1 MHEDFSPQES
11 LRLIQSMIDK
21 TKANISYNRIY
32 FLLWG
37 WLSFIGIL
45 GQFLLKVVVGYRHHY
60 LVWLITLVGVLFS
73 VLQTRK
79 ERTRK
84 TVRTYIDDA
93 MSYLWT
99 GMAASFFVLSFIIT
113 FMRVD
118 KTGWLYCY
126 PFFILMYGLGTFVSG
141 KILQFKPLVVGGAF
155 NWLLACAAVF
165 FSFDYQML
173 FAAAAILTSYIIPG
187 YLIQTR
193 KEESYG
199 AA

>member
-37 WLSFIGIL
+37 WLTFAGFIG
-45 GQFLLKVVVGYRHHY
+45 QFVLKTVFNYRHHY
-60 LVWLITLVGVLFS
+60 LVWLITFIGLFF
-73 VLQTRK
+73 
-79 ERTRK
+79 
-84 TVRTYIDDA
+84 TVRYNLRDRRQGPRTYIGDA
-93 MSYLWT
+93 MGYLWS
-99 GMAASFFVLSFIIT
+99 GMAVSFFVLCVILT
-113 FMRVD
+113 FMRVP
-118 KTGWLYCY
+118 TNGWLYCY

-141 KILQFKPLVVGGAF
+141 RLLQFKPLMAGGIL

-165 FSFDYQML
+165 VSYDYQML
-173 FAAAAILTSYIIPG
+173 LAAAAILTSYIIPG
-187 YLIQTR
+187 YLIQKAKT
-193 KEESYG
+193 EEYG